1 MPTRDTTR
9 VLRDATAVNHVIA
22 ASIATTGH
30 GCNERDSERD
40 DERRYAFRET
50 LHEPADIRAALRLLV
65 ERKATATV
73 DEGGRVVR
81 LQADSYD
88 DATAEMTFRLLGAAP
103 RPPFVIVASGY
114 NALYRLLVR
123 RMRTEPGLLCVGL
136 PEAVERVR
144 SRRSQRVSIA
154 EDLRVSFDHPLFPE
168 RRVVRPV
175 LDLTHDGLSFA
186 ADASCG
192 ALDAGIDIPFMLV
205 ERANGDVIG
214 LRARIK
220 NRRATGGQ
228 VGSQSALAYGCTIEA
243 QGTRDAERWRATCD
257 ELLFPHTRRGAA
269 EVWSVYRESGYF
281 GLSDTLDGFDH
292 LRAQYVEASRALSSA
307 PELGCQSSWPARGPA
322 VATVTN
328 LRLYPSCWFSYH
340 LAVRPERAVATRVS
354 EVLRELYRQYIE
366 HSLTLPGA
374 RWQMAYVQHSAHWSM
389 RVHVDVPRRY
399 HARGDS
405 LVHAFRALQVRTVGA
420 HAGQRPAALS
430 VAIASDLDVE
440 QSMRAVR
447 MRRPDSYCDALEY
460 SADPDRF
467 HLLDL
472 KRAWAHSG
480 MERERDLLVAK
491 KDGAIVA
498 VGVVEAAQPGLHLFG
513 LLDTLRM
520 YALAPDGAQAF
531 DTLLDGA
538 RAWFRQHNRR
548 SFCYLEEEGELAAD
562 GADIK
567 LMSRAMMTLLST
579 ERLPEMLEQLHSET
593 AMTPDPDS
601 STRPQ
606 QSAA

>member
-1 MPTRDTTR
+1 MPTHETTR
-9 VLRDATAVNHVIA
+9 VRRDAMPVNHVIA
-22 ASIATTGH
+22 ASIATNGH
-30 GCNERDSERD
+30 GDSEPD
-40 DERRYAFRET
+40 DERDYVFRET
-50 LHEPADIRAALRLLV
+50 LHEPAEIRAALRSLV

-73 DEGGRVVR
+73 DDGPRVVR
-81 LQADSYD
+81 LQVDGYD
-88 DATAEMTFRLLGAAP
+88 DGAAELTFRMLGAAP

-114 NALYRLLVR
+114 YARYRMLVR
-123 RMRTEPGLLCVGL
+123 RMRAEPGLLHIGL
-136 PEAVERVR
+136 PEAIERVR
-144 SRRSQRVSIA
+144 SRRSHRVSIA

-186 ADASCG
+186 ADSSCG
-192 ALDAGIDIPFMLV
+192 ALEAGIDIPFMLV

-214 LRARIK
+214 LRASIK
-220 NRRATGGQ
+220 NRRATGGRD
-228 VGSQSALAYGCTIEA
+228 ALAFGCTIEA
-243 QGTRDAERWRATCD
+243 QGTRDAVRWRATCD
-257 ELLFPHTRRGAA
+257 ELLFPNTRRGAA

-292 LRAQYVEASRALSSA
+292 LRAQYVDASRALSSA

-366 HSLTLPGA
+366 HSQTLPGA

-405 LVHAFRALQVRTVGA
+405 LVHEFRALQVRTVGA
-420 HAGQRPAALS
+420 RGGQRPALLS
-430 VAIASDLDVE
+430 ATLASDLEVE
-440 QSMRAVR
+440 QAMRAVR
-447 MRRPDSYCDALEY
+447 VRRPDSYCDALEY
-460 SADPDRF
+460 NPDPDRF
-467 HLLDL
+467 RLITL

-480 MERERDLLVAK
+480 MERERDLLVARN
-491 KDGAIVA
+491 DGAIVA

-520 YALAPDGAQAF
+520 YAVTPDGVHAF
-531 DTLLDGA
+531 ETLLDGA

-548 SFCYLEEEGELAAD
+548 SFCYLEEEGELVAD
-562 GADIK
+562 GVDIK